1 VDTPGAAET
10 WLLGQLRNRLEY
22 PLDHE
27 TGGYRIVSSNE
38 GRFFVE
44 VA

>member
-1 VDTPGAAET
+1 
-10 WLLGQLRNRLEY
+10 LLSQLRNRLEY
-22 PLDHE
+22 PPDHE
-27 TGGYRIVSSNE
+27 TRGYRIVSGNE

>member
-1 VDTPGAAET
+1 LP
-10 WLLGQLRNRLEY
+10 GQLRNCLEN

-27 TGGYRIVSSNE
+27 TRGCRIVSGNE